1 MADKIKIIELN
12 EDIMRS
18 NDIDSDNLRK
28 KLKDNGTLLINIMS
42 SPGSGKTTLLKA
54 LINNL
59 KNDYRIAVIEADI
72 DGQIDASRILDMG
85 VDCVQVHTGGC
96 CHLTADMTEQ
106 GLRGL
111 KDISNYDLIFLENVG
126 NLVCPAEFDTGATL
140 NFMLLSV
147 PEGDDKALKY
157 PVMFKVSTALIITK
171 IDTLPVFNFDLEKLK
186 KDVYSR
192 NKNIDIFPV
201 SAKNNEGIAEIS
213 AFIKE
218 KIRLQKE
225 H

>member
-1 MADKIKIIELN
+1 
-12 EDIMRS
+12 
-18 NDIDSDNLRK
+18 
-28 KLKDNGTLLINIMS
+28 
-42 SPGSGKTTLLKA
+42 
-54 LINNL
+54 
-59 KNDYRIAVIEADI
+59 
-72 DGQIDASRILDMG
+72 
-85 VDCVQVHTGGC
+85 
-96 CHLTADMTEQ
+96 
-106 GLRGL
+106 
-111 KDISNYDLIFLENVG
+111 
-126 NLVCPAEFDTGATL
+126 
-140 NFMLLSV
+140 MLLSV